1 MKNKYAKNLWLLMLP
16 LIGSNILQQLY
27 NTIDSII
34 ISRFTNA
41 LNFAAVGVASSVM
54 NLFFFLLIGACTGIS
69 VLFSQSYGKKDMDT
83 FHRIFFQSLVFGT
96 LASVLLAIFGI
107 VGLPMI
113 LSLIDVPTHLV
124 PLTKTYLIVIFIALP
139 ATYLYNI
146 CSALMR
152 SIGHS
157 KTVLIILM
165 ISVLANTGLDL
176 FLVAYWKQGI
186 FGAAFA
192 TALSQCVSAILSLW
206 TIKHRFSWL
215 MFTRKDCIFDRKMLY
230 LILSMASVTALHQSS
245 LYIGKLMVQGIVNG
259 QGAMTIAGF
268 TAATR
273 IEGFA
278 NSFGDSGC
286 AATSV
291 FIAQSFGAKKM
302 DDAQNYYK
310 NSFHSMMALGLVC
323 SAIMYVFASPLCGLM
338 TSGVALQSAV
348 SYLQMISLFYI

>member
-16 LIGSNILQQLY
+16 LIGNNILQQLY

-41 LNFAAVGVASSVM
+41 LNFAAIGVASSVM

-139 ATYLYNI
+139 TTYLYNI

-165 ISVLANTGLDL
+165 IRVLANTGLDL

-215 MFTRKDCIFDRKMLY
+215 MFTHKDCIFDRKMLY
-230 LILSMASVTALHQSS
+230 LILSIDSTL
-245 LYIGKLMVQGIVNG
+245 
-259 QGAMTIAGF
+259 GF
-268 TAATR
+268 PT
-273 IEGFA
+273 
-278 NSFGDSGC
+278 
-286 AATSV
+286 
-291 FIAQSFGAKKM
+291 
-302 DDAQNYYK
+302 
-310 NSFHSMMALGLVC
+310 
-323 SAIMYVFASPLCGLM
+323 
-338 TSGVALQSAV
+338 SAV
-348 SYLQMISLFYI
+348 VWMTCLCRLERSTTSASTIPIFPTPAAAR

>member
-54 NLFFFLLIGACTGIS
+54 NLFFSFDWSLYRYFGALLTK
-69 VLFSQSYGKKDMDT
+69 LWKKDMDT

-139 ATYLYNI
+139 TTYLYNI

-186 FGAAFA
+186 FGAAFD

-230 LILSMASVTALHQSS
+230 LILSIDSTL
-245 LYIGKLMVQGIVNG
+245 
-259 QGAMTIAGF
+259 GF
-268 TAATR
+268 PT
-273 IEGFA
+273 
-278 NSFGDSGC
+278 
-286 AATSV
+286 
-291 FIAQSFGAKKM
+291 
-302 DDAQNYYK
+302 
-310 NSFHSMMALGLVC
+310 
-323 SAIMYVFASPLCGLM
+323 
-338 TSGVALQSAV
+338 SAV
-348 SYLQMISLFYI
+348 VWMTCLCRLERSTTSASTIPIFPTPAAAR